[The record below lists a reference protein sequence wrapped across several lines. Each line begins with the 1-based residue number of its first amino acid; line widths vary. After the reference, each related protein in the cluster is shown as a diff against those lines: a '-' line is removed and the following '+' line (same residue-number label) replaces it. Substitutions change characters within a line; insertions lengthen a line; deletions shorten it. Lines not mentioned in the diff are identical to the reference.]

1 MLPGG
6 RPSPAKFAE
15 QEAWGIARLGS
26 KAAEEGNSGTEAG
39 GKNGDHA
46 WRPGFIP
53 CTKTMAAMVG
63 RPAASLSFY
72 SEGNG
77 GSEKLHALRKATEGS
92 LFQAHKAT

>member
-26 KAAEEGNSGTEAG
+26 KAAEEGNHGTESG
-39 GKNGDHA
+39 GKNGDHV
-46 WRPGFIP
+46 WRPGFVP
-53 CTKTMAAMVG
+53 RTKTTAATAG

-72 SEGNG
+72 SQGNG
-77 GSEKLHALRKATEGS
+77 DSEKLHALPKAMEGS
-92 LFQAHKAT
+92 LFQAHKAV